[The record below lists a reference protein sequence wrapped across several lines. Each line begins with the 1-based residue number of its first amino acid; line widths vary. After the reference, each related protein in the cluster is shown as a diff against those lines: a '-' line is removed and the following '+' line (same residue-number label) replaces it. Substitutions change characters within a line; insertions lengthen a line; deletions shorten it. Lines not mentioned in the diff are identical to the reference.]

1 MNYYNEFDP
10 KTAAWLRELIADGL
24 IPQGHV
30 DERSITEVKPRDL
43 AGFAQC
49 HFFAGIGGWSEA
61 LKLARWPEDRPVW
74 TGSCPCQPFSLA
86 GKQKGIADERHLWP
100 VWFSLIRECRPPTL
114 IGEQVASPLAI
125 RWLDGVCDDLE
136 GQGYA
141 CGAAVLPAACVG
153 APHLRHRV
161 FWVADSQYSQRWPK
175 HLHKSDGCDRPDGGR
190 EEAHCEPGTRCKVF
204 GAADAKERGQRT
216 NGSAPRKPGHV
227 EQREQACWLATPA
240 ARDWRDG
247 RASQKTM
254 DHNSRPLNE
263 QVVNLAGWCSP
274 TAQDHSRGVRPPRTQ
289 DTGIPLSQQVS
300 GLTPYGTH
308 AGTENPAGLALNPRF
323 SLWLMGYPTSWEAA
337 GLRALRSFK
346 AQATPSYRKSPRS
359 SPAPSLNA
367 CKLVAAKI
375 IRDANED
382 RRHIRK
388 LLKLGMSKPQIAK
401 AMGLPE
407 DAPPLQE

>member
-1 MNYYNEFDP
+1 MNYYNELNP

-61 LKLARWPEDRPVW
+61 LKLARWPENRPVW
-74 TGSCPCQPFSLA
+74 TGSSPAEPFSLA

-141 CGAAVLPAACVG
+141 CGAAVLPPRCVG
-153 APHLRHRV
+153 APHLDRV
-161 FWVADSQYSQRWPK
+161 FWAAAPNLPTVPK

-190 EEAHCEPGTRCKVF
+190 EEAHCEPGTRCKVLGRPTPRSEDSEQT
-204 GAADAKERGQRT
+204 GAHRGSPDT
-216 NGSAPRKPGHV
+216 LNSASKLVG
-227 EQREQACWLATPA
+227 WATPA

-323 SLWLMGYPTSWEAA
+323 SLWLMGYPTSSTVCARCA
-337 GLRALRSFK
+337 SSRRRQRHRPGSRRGV
-346 AQATPSYRKSPRS
+346 RPR
-359 SPAPSLNA
+359 
-367 CKLVAAKI
+367 
-375 IRDANED
+375 
-382 RRHIRK
+382 
-388 LLKLGMSKPQIAK
+388 
-401 AMGLPE
+401 LP
-407 DAPPLQE
+407 